1 MMKNMKWVSVV
12 LFAAVVCTGLG
23 ALLASPQAS
32 AKGSTCWQVDCNT
45 CCRTGGGPVICT
57 QRACV

>member
-1 MMKNMKWVSVV
+1 MRNSVKWIAAFA
-12 LFAAVVCTGLG
+12 FAAVVATGMATLF
-23 ALLASPQAS
+23 ATPAS
-32 AKGSTCWQVDCNT
+32 AAGTKCWQVECNT

>member
-1 MMKNMKWVSVV
+1 MKKSKWVAVV
-12 LFAAVVCTGLG
+12 LFAAVVATGI
-23 ALLASPQAS
+23 ATLLASPQAS
-32 AKGSTCWQVDCNT
+32 AAGSKCWQVECNT